1 MTKNSQL
8 NMKQQTQLEIQQK
21 RTFSEA
27 FKREKVKDLVEKR
40 VSIKQLCSLYEISRT
55 AVYKWL
61 YAYSPHHEQKT
72 ILVVQMES
80 EAHKTLL
87 LLQRVAELERVIGQ
101 KQLELDFLN
110 KLLEVGSSELGFDLK
125 KNFSTKLSNGTGTI
139 EPVDKK

>member
-1 MTKNSQL
+1 
-8 NMKQQTQLEIQQK
+8 MKQKAQLEIKQH

-40 VSIKQLCSLYEISRT
+40 ISIKQLCSLYTVSRS

-72 ILVVQMES
+72 NLVVQMES
-80 EAHKTLL
+80 EAHKTQMLQ
-87 LLQRVAELERVIGQ
+87 QRVAELERVVGQ

-110 KLLEVGSSELGFDLK
+110 KLFELGSQELGFDVK
-125 KNFSTKLSNGTGTI
+125 KNLSTKLSNGTGAGEVR
-139 EPVDKK
+139 EPK

>member
-1 MTKNSQL
+1 
-8 NMKQQTQLEIQQK
+8 
-21 RTFSEA
+21 
-27 FKREKVKDLVEKR
+27 
-40 VSIKQLCSLYEISRT
+40 
-55 AVYKWL
+55 
-61 YAYSPHHEQKT
+61 
-72 ILVVQMES
+72 MES

>member
-1 MTKNSQL
+1 
-8 NMKQQTQLEIQQK
+8 MKQQTQLEIKQH

-40 VSIKQLCSLYEISRT
+40 ISIKQLCSLYTVSRS

-72 ILVVQMES
+72 NLVVQMES
-80 EAHKTLL
+80 EAHKTQM
-87 LLQRVAELERVIGQ
+87 LQQRGAELERVVGQ

-110 KLLEVGSSELGFDLK
+110 KLFEIGSQELCFDIK
-125 KNFSTKLSNGTGTI
+125 KNLSTKLSNGTGAGGAR
-139 EPVDKK
+139 ELK

>member
-1 MTKNSQL
+1 
-8 NMKQQTQLEIQQK
+8 MKQQAQLEIKQH

-40 VSIKQLCSLYEISRT
+40 ISIKQLCSLYAVSRS

-72 ILVVQMES
+72 NLVVQMES
-80 EAHKTLL
+80 EAHKTQMLQ
-87 LLQRVAELERVIGQ
+87 QRVAELERVVGQ

-110 KLLEVGSSELGFDLK
+110 KLFEIGSQELGFDVK
-125 KNFSTKLSNGTGTI
+125 KNLSTKLSNGTGAG
-139 EPVDKK
+139 EARGPK

>member
-1 MTKNSQL
+1 
-8 NMKQQTQLEIQQK
+8 MKQQPQLEIKTQ

-40 VSIKQLCSLYEISRT
+40 ISIKQLCSLYEVSRS

-80 EAHKTLL
+80 EAYKSQMLQ
-87 LLQRVAELERVIGQ
+87 QRVAELERIVGQ

-110 KLLEVGSSELGFDLK
+110 KLFDIGSQELGFDIK
-125 KNFSTKLSNGTGTI
+125 KNLSTKLSSGTGT
-139 EPVDKK
+139 DKAGVRK

>member
-1 MTKNSQL
+1 MEQKTKF
-8 NMKQQTQLEIQQK
+8 EPRQK

-27 FKREKVKDLVEKR
+27 FKRQKVKDIIEKR
-40 VSIKQLCSLYEISRT
+40 VSIKDISSLYSVSRS

-80 EAHKTLL
+80 EATKTQMLQ
-87 LLQRVAELERVIGQ
+87 QRVAELERIIGQ

-110 KLLEVGSSELGFDLK
+110 KLLEVGSEDLGFDLK
-125 KNFSTKLSNGTGTI
+125 KNLSIKLSNGSGGG
-139 EPVDKK
+139 EPKDKK

>member
-1 MTKNSQL
+1 
-8 NMKQQTQLEIQQK
+8 MKQQPQLEIKTQ

-40 VSIKQLCSLYEISRT
+40 ISIKQLCSLYEVSRS

-80 EAHKTLL
+80 EAYKSQMLQ
-87 LLQRVAELERVIGQ
+87 QRVAELERIVGQ

-110 KLLEVGSSELGFDLK
+110 KLFDIGSQELGFDIK
-125 KNFSTKLSNGTGTI
+125 KNLSTKLSSGTGA
-139 EPVDKK
+139 DKAGVRK

>member
-1 MTKNSQL
+1 
-8 NMKQQTQLEIQQK
+8 MKQQPQLKIPQR

-40 VSIKQLCSLYEISRT
+40 ISIKQLCALYEVSRS
-55 AVYKWL
+55 AVYNWL
-61 YAYSPHHEQKT
+61 YTFSPHHEQKT

-80 EAHKTLL
+80 EAYKTLML
-87 LLQRVAELERVIGQ
+87 QQRVAELERVIGQ

-139 EPVDKK
+139 EPMDKK

>member
-1 MTKNSQL
+1 
-8 NMKQQTQLEIQQK
+8 MKQQPQLEIKTQ

-40 VSIKQLCSLYEISRT
+40 ISIKQLCSLYEVSRS

-80 EAHKTLL
+80 EAHKSQMLQ
-87 LLQRVAELERVIGQ
+87 QRVAELERIVGQ

-110 KLLEVGSSELGFDLK
+110 KLFEIGSQELGFDIK
-125 KNFSTKLSNGTGTI
+125 KNLSTKLSSGTGA
-139 EPVDKK
+139 DKAGARK

>member
-1 MTKNSQL
+1 
-8 NMKQQTQLEIQQK
+8 MKHQPQLEIKTQ
-21 RTFSEA
+21 RTFSDA

-40 VSIKQLCSLYEISRT
+40 ISIKQLCSLYEVSRS

-80 EAHKTLL
+80 EAHKSQM
-87 LLQRVAELERVIGQ
+87 LQQKVAELERIVGQ

-110 KLLEVGSSELGFDLK
+110 KLFEIGSQELGFDIK
-125 KNFSTKLSNGTGTI
+125 KNLSTKLSNGTGAGKAKA
-139 EPVDKK
+139 PK

>member
-1 MTKNSQL
+1 
-8 NMKQQTQLEIQQK
+8 MKYQAQLEIKQH

-40 VSIKQLCSLYEISRT
+40 ISIKQLSSLYSVSRS

-72 ILVVQMES
+72 NLVVQMES
-80 EAHKTLL
+80 EAHKTQMLQ
-87 LLQRVAELERVIGQ
+87 QRVAELERVIGQ

-110 KLLEVGSSELGFDLK
+110 KLFEIGSQELGFDIK
-125 KNFSTKLSNGTGTI
+125 KNLSTKLSNGTGAGEAK
-139 EPVDKK
+139 EPK